1 MLSMLLAV
9 APAGAQTVQPMAAAL
24 PLTVDEAVRMA
35 LENNPD
41 LRADRLDPQ
50 ISDTRVA
57 GAAGAFRPS
66 VNTSVQRNNQL
77 QPPVGFLIPTPTR
90 TDAVTSNAGM
100 SQRLPWFGTSY
111 SLSWNTVHTESNS
124 FLNSYNPL
132 LQSGLAVN
140 VSQPL
145 VRDLSI
151 DPARQQL
158 ATSRVNRDIA
168 GTRLQESVVRTT
180 ANVKTAY
187 WSLAAAHANVDARQ
201 TALDLARELVRVN
214 KARVDVGQAPPLD
227 LVSAQ
232 AEVASGEEQ
241 LIVAETLVKLA
252 EDRLRLLIL
261 DTSQSG
267 AWNVKIQVVDTPAL
281 GIAAPDVDAAVA
293 GALRERVDV
302 QRTRMDIQNAQI
314 NVKYAGSQRLPDVR
328 LNASYQASGLG
339 GTEVIRSGG
348 FPGTIIGSGAATD
361 FGRVLNQLLGR
372 DYPTWGVGFSVSYP
386 LGKSAEEANY
396 ARAQLER
403 TQAQERLKGAEA
415 RVVQQ
420 IRDAAWKIEMNAKRI
435 DTTRAARELAEQRLD
450 AEQKRFE
457 VGLSTNFLVIQ
468 AQRDLSQAKTNEL
481 SAVLGYALS
490 LVDFETA
497 QQAPPPGTAPA
508 ASAPSTAPAPA
519 VASPPVEATSR
530 ATAGAITLLGR

>member
-1 MLSMLLAV
+1 M
-9 APAGAQTVQPMAAAL
+9 
-24 PLTVDEAVRMA
+24 
-35 LENNPD
+35 
-41 LRADRLDPQ
+41 
-50 ISDTRVA
+50 
-57 GAAGAFRPS
+57 
-66 VNTSVQRNNQL
+66 
-77 QPPVGFLIPTPTR
+77 
-90 TDAVTSNAGM
+90 
-100 SQRLPWFGTSY
+100 
-111 SLSWNTVHTESNS
+111 HTESNS

-132 LQSGLAVN
+132 LQSGLVLN

-180 ANVKTAY
+180 ANVKTVY

-201 TALDLARELVRVN
+201 TALELARELVRVN

-227 LVSAQ
+227 SVSAQ
-232 AEVASGEEQ
+232 AEVASVEEQ

-261 DTSQSG
+261 DTSEPD
-267 AWNVKIQVVDTPAL
+267 AWNKKIEVVDSPPV
-281 GIAAPDVDAAVA
+281 GIAPIDVDAAVA
-293 GALRERVDV
+293 GALRDRVDL

-314 NVKYAGSQRLPDVR
+314 NVKYTGSQRLPDVR
-328 LNASYQASGLG
+328 VNASYQASGLG

-348 FPGTIIGSGAATD
+348 FPGTIVGSGTATD

-372 DYPTWGVGFSVSYP
+372 DFPTWGVGFSVSYP

-403 TQAQERLKGAEA
+403 TQTQERLKGTEA

-435 DTTRAARELAEQRLD
+435 DTTRAAHELAEQRLD

-468 AQRDLSQAKTNEL
+468 AQRDLSQAKTNAL
-481 SAVLGYALS
+481 SAVLGYVLS

-497 QQAPPPGTAPA
+497 QQAPPPGSAPA
-508 ASAPSTAPAPA
+508 APAANATSAPAA
-519 VASPPVEATSR
+519 ASAPPVEATPR
-530 ATAGAITLLGR
+530 ATAGAVTLLGR